1 FLANLFKLISP
12 SSYSFITFFF
22 NSKLYFFIA
31 ASFLATTFGESYT
44 CGTFPWLS
52 PFGEVIS
59 LMTIIYYEM
68 TLRRKILYNNIILD
82 NKTQISSILIK
93 EVLREMLPKLI

>member
-1 FLANLFKLISP
+1 MEGVAKRGC
-12 SSYSFITFFF
+12 
-22 NSKLYFFIA
+22 K
-31 ASFLATTFGESYT
+31 GESGEGT